1 MNPVIYNITAL
12 ILYVIEVALGI
23 LLSNIGM
30 IFGFIGTFAG
40 TGLSYFLPSL
50 FVIIGFNKFATE

>member
-1 MNPVIYNITAL
+1 MNPVIYNVTAL
-12 ILYVIEVALGI
+12 VLYVIEVFLGI
-23 LLSNIGM
+23 TLNNIGM